1 MKRDIDLR
9 QLRALLSIVEEGGFV
24 RAARA
29 LRLSQSTVSESIRG
43 LERRLGGAV
52 LRKSEG
58 RVSLTPVGEAMLPYA
73 RQMLSLNS
81 ELLARVGE
89 VTRDF
94 ANQVVLATSESISA
108 YLLPAQLSSLRRR
121 WPKSRIEVIAATCL
135 EVRSA
140 LRAGRV
146 DLGLVCEPVPLA
158 GPEAMM
164 VLAPAE
170 LVLFATPEHPLAR
183 GDPSPSQLR
192 RFPVQ
197 LSDAAGSFRGV
208 LQRWFEAAGLPPPTV
223 IATGSVEGVKRGVL
237 ADPESLGLL
246 PSFAVDDELPAGP
259 ARLRDP
265 ASPAALGGAQG
276 ALAAGSLHLADELP
290 SCWSRF
296 GAARVRSAHRSGH
309 RRRRA
314 SAAPPHPAPPHSR
327 RLDGD
332 VPGPPTATLRTKLA
346 LLVILLMWAIHDY
359 RLAWLKAYHRK

>member
-1 MKRDIDLR
+1 MRRDIDLR
-9 QLRALLSIVEEGGFV
+9 QLRALLSIVEEGGVV

-52 LRKSEG
+52 LRKTGG

-94 ANQVVLATSESISA
+94 ANQVVLATSESISS

-121 WPKSRIEVIAATCL
+121 WPRSRIQVIAATCL

-164 VLAPAE
+164 VLTPAE
-170 LVLFATPEHPLAR
+170 LVLFGTPGHPLA
-183 GDPSPSQLR
+183 GTDPNPAQLR
-192 RFPVQ
+192 RYPVQ

-208 LQRWFEAAGLPPPTV
+208 LTRYFEAAGLPPPTV

-237 ADPESLGLL
+237 ADPDSLGLL
-246 PSFAVDDELPAGP
+246 PSFAVDEELRQGRL
-259 ARLRDP
+259 ARMT
-265 ASPAALGGAQG
+265 
-276 ALAAGSLHLADELP
+276 
-290 SCWSRF
+290 
-296 GAARVRSAHRSGH
+296 
-309 RRRRA
+309 
-314 SAAPPHPAPPHSR
+314 
-327 RLDGD
+327 
-332 VPGPPTATLRTKLA
+332 PGPPLPPVA
-346 LLVILLMWAIHDY
+346 
-359 RLAWLKAYHRK
+359 LKALWRQDHSLSPMSSELLAQIRRGAGAERAARRSSAPIQRRTPAPRRSRG

>member
-52 LRKSEG
+52 LRKTEG

-108 YLLPAQLSSLRRR
+108 YLLPTQLSSLRRR
-121 WPKSRIEVIAATCL
+121 WPRSRVQVIAATCL

-140 LRAGRV
+140 LRGGRV

-170 LVLFATPEHPLAR
+170 LVLFATPSHPLA
-183 GDPSPSQLR
+183 GTDPNPIQLR
-192 RFPVQ
+192 KYPVQ

-208 LQRWFEAAGLPPPTV
+208 LTRYFESAGLPPPTV

-237 ADPESLGLL
+237 ADVDSLGLL
-246 PSFAVDDELPAGP
+246 PSFAVDEELRQGRLARVTPGP
-259 ARLRDP
+259 P
-265 ASPAALGGAQG
+265 
-276 ALAAGSLHLADELP
+276 LP
-290 SCWSRF
+290 SVVLKALWRQDHSLSPMSSELLERI
-296 GAARVRSAHRSGH
+296 
-309 RRRRA
+309 RR
-314 SAAPPHPAPPHSR
+314 SAAPERFAKRSSGPNERRSPAPRAQR
-327 RLDGD
+327 R
-332 VPGPPTATLRTKLA
+332 
-346 LLVILLMWAIHDY
+346 
-359 RLAWLKAYHRK
+359 

>member
-1 MKRDIDLR
+1 MRRIGSSDGGDMKRDIDLR

-29 LRLSQSTVSESIRG
+29 LRLSQSTVSESIRA

-94 ANQVVLATSESISA
+94 ANQVVVATSESISA
-108 YLLPAQLSSLRRR
+108 YLLPSQLSSLRRR
-121 WPKSRIEVIAATCL
+121 WPRSRIQVMAATCV

-170 LVLFATPEHPLAR
+170 LVLFATPGHPLA
-183 GDPSPSQLR
+183 GTDPNPPHLR
-192 RFPVQ
+192 RYPVQ

-208 LQRWFEAAGLPPPTV
+208 LTRYFEAAGLPPPTV
-223 IATGSVEGVKRGVL
+223 MATGSVEGVKRGVL
-237 ADPESLGLL
+237 ADADSLGLL
-246 PSFAVDDELPAGP
+246 PSFAVEEELRQG
-259 ARLRDP
+259 RL
-265 ASPAALGGAQG
+265 
-276 ALAAGSLHLADELP
+276 
-290 SCWSRF
+290 
-296 GAARVRSAHRSGH
+296 ARVT
-309 RRRRA
+309 
-314 SAAPPHPAPPHSR
+314 
-327 RLDGD
+327 
-332 VPGPPTATLRTKLA
+332 PGPPLPS
-346 LLVILLMWAIHDY
+346 VV
-359 RLAWLKAYHRK
+359 LKALWRQDHSLSPMSSELLEQIRRSTGPERAKRPSGPNERRSSAPKASRRSKPLPA